1 MKSFSNFSLRRI
13 WTLTVHQLYVTRR
26 SLEIFFDIVFFPLI
40 NVVLFGLISQFVGE
54 GVSNKQYLLLGV
66 LLWEIVTIVQY
77 NITVSTMWE
86 VWSHNLTN
94 IFIAPISILE
104 YLLAHITAGII
115 KTGSVMV
122 MLSLAAV
129 AFFNFNI
136 LDIGVVNLIL
146 FAINLTI
153 FAIWVGILLL
163 GFIFWFGTRMAAI
176 SWGLIFL
183 FQPLTAAFFP
193 LSVLPL
199 WLQSIAKFFPPTYV
213 FEDARKALADE
224 KIFWNSSLRVL
235 LANLVYLVLGALIFK
250 WLFEKSKQSGQFA
263 RNDL

>member
-1 MKSFSNFSLRRI
+1 MFM
-13 WTLTVHQLYVTRR
+13 
-26 SLEIFFDIVFFPLI
+26 
-40 NVVLFGLISQFVGE
+40 
-54 GVSNKQYLLLGV
+54 
-66 LLWEIVTIVQY
+66 LW
-77 NITVSTMWE
+77 
-86 VWSHNLTN
+86 
-94 IFIAPISILE
+94 
-104 YLLAHITAGII
+104 LA
-115 KTGSVMV
+115 V
-122 MLSLAAV
+122 V
-129 AFFNFNI
+129 AFFYFNI